1 MTKNIL
7 AASFVA
13 VLTLAACKKENKTTE
28 SSLDSNSIVSSPT
41 DSINQ
46 PTSDS
51 LVSNKPESNSEIIK
65 TTLSDKDGKKLDVT
79 FNNTKNTATL
89 VFNGETIELEGQKPA
104 SGIWYKNDHYE
115 LRGKGNENELHKDGK
130 LIFKSEK

>member
-1 MTKNIL
+1 MNKSIL

-13 VLTLAACKKENKTTE
+13 VLTLAACKKENPASD
-28 SSLDSNSIVSSPT
+28 SSLGSDSIVSSTT
-41 DSINQ
+41 DSTNQ
-46 PTSDS
+46 SASDS
-51 LVSNKPESNSEIIK
+51 LASNKPESNSEIIK
-65 TTLSDKDGKKLDVT
+65 TTLSDKDGKKLNVT
-79 FNNTKNTATL
+79 FNNIKNTATL

>member
-1 MTKNIL
+1 MTKSIL

-13 VLTLAACKKENKTTE
+13 ALALAACKKENKTAE
-28 SSLDSNSIVSSPT
+28 PALGSDSIMSSPT
-41 DSINQ
+41 DSTNQ
-46 PTSDS
+46 STSDS
-51 LVSNKPESNSEIIK
+51 LASNKTESNSEIIK

-79 FNNTKNTATL
+79 FNNIKNTATL

>member
-1 MTKNIL
+1 MTKSIL
-7 AASFVA
+7 AALFVA
-13 VLTLAACKKENKTTE
+13 VLTLAACKKENKTAE
-28 SSLDSNSIVSSPT
+28 PALGSDSIMSSPT
-41 DSINQ
+41 DSTNQ
-46 PTSDS
+46 STSDS
-51 LVSNKPESNSEIIK
+51 LASNKTESNSEIIK

-130 LIFKSEK
+130 LVFKSEK

>member
-1 MTKNIL
+1 MNKRIL

-13 VLTLAACKKENKTTE
+13 VLTLAACKKENPASD
-28 SSLDSNSIVSSPT
+28 SSLGSDSIVSSTT
-41 DSINQ
+41 DSTNQ
-46 PTSDS
+46 SASDS
-51 LVSNKPESNSEIIK
+51 LASNKPESNSEIIK
-65 TTLSDKDGKKLDVT
+65 TTLSDKDGKKLNVT
-79 FNNTKNTATL
+79 FNNIKNTATL